1 MSNLAGKVAL
11 VTGASSGLGAH
22 FARTLAGA
30 GARVALA
37 ARRLDRL
44 EVLAAELGGDARAFA
59 MDVTD
64 VSAVRAAVDAV
75 ERACGPIDLLVN
87 NSGVTVTKRI
97 VDTEE
102 ADWDFVVDTNAKGAF
117 FVAQAVVRRM
127 VALGT
132 RGRIINVASAAG
144 LKPLSM
150 ISVYSVSKAAVVH
163 MTKAMAVELARHG
176 IAVNAICPGYIETD
190 INTDYFASDAGRK
203 LLDRMPRKRLG
214 QAADLDGALLML
226 AGDASGFVN
235 GAIIAIDDGLSAG

>member
-1 MSNLAGKVAL
+1 MTSLAGKVAL

-30 GARVALA
+30 GATVALA
-37 ARRLDRL
+37 ARRVDRL
-44 EVLAAELGGDARAFA
+44 EALAAEIGGGARGFA
-59 MDVTD
+59 MDVTE
-64 VSAVRAAVDAV
+64 VAGVRAAVDAV
-75 ERACGPIDLLVN
+75 ERDCGPIDILVN

-102 ADWDFVVDTNAKGAF
+102 ADWDFILDTNAKGGF
-117 FVAQAVVRRM
+117 FVAQAVARRM
-127 VALGT
+127 LALGT
-132 RGRIINVASAAG
+132 KGRIINVASAAG

-163 MTKAMAVELARHG
+163 MTKAMAVEWARHG

-190 INTDYFASDAGRK
+190 INSDYFASDAGKK

-214 QAADLDGALLML
+214 RAADLDGALLML
-226 AGDASGFVN
+226 AGDTSGFLN
-235 GAIIAIDDGLSAG
+235 GAVIAIDDGLSAG